1 MRCDFFRG
9 CGLAPCAM
17 AANLG
22 AHLDPRENGADSD
35 RIISAMD
42 PLHDRHRA
50 PPLPLRTTPYS
61 GRTFRGLLRG
71 VLLARPKVTTFGAGF
86 NLRPL
91 PCPPAPS
98 TPPSAAPRSPPRCCA
113 PAVVRPLL
121 CARCC
126 APRCCAPRFS
136 VPRRVTRAPPWRHTG
151 PCSSRH
157 TSTPSAESVW
167 GCDCSPHRTACKRSH
182 WARHLPP
189 AVSSLRV
196 ELVRVGHARQRV

>member
-1 MRCDFFRG
+1 MLPAG
-9 CGLAPCAM
+9 
-17 AANLG
+17 
-22 AHLDPRENGADSD
+22 
-35 RIISAMD
+35 
-42 PLHDRHRA
+42 PL
-50 PPLPLRTTPYS
+50 LRS
-61 GRTFRGLLRG
+61 LFRGLLRG

-91 PCPPAPS
+91 PCPLR
-98 TPPSAAPRSPPRCCA
+98 PPPRPPLRLAPR
-113 PAVVRPLL
+113 PAVVRPLLCAPLL

-167 GCDCSPHRTACKRSH
+167 GCDCSPHRTSCKRSH
-182 WARHLPP
+182 WAAAP
-189 AVSSLRV
+189 AGCTRAFFCARAQVAWRGVACGVACGVAWRVAWRVS
-196 ELVRVGHARQRV
+196 GP